1 MRDFGF
7 IITSVFWRASVEDG
21 TKYME
26 KYNLKS
32 VGTISESC
40 MLAVCFCKVLSTARL
55 TVKTTQCRLSISQFF
70 LGNWDEP
77 AKWFGF
83 TVFLFLY
90 SN

>member
-7 IITSVFWRASVEDG
+7 IITSVFLGVSVKDG

-40 MLAVCFCKVLSTARL
+40 MLNVCFCKVLTTARL
-55 TVKTTQCRLSISQFF
+55 IVKTTQCRLSISQLF
-70 LGNWDEP
+70 LGNWD
-77 AKWFGF
+77 
-83 TVFLFLY
+83 
-90 SN
+90 